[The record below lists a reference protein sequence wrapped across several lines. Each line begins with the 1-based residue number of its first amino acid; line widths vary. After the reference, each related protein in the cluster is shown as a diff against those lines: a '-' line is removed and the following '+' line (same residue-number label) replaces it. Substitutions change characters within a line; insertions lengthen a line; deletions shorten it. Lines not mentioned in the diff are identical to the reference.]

1 MTQERKKEKKKHE
14 REKAKTSFISTV
26 TNLVIEVNY
35 KTRCKIS
42 RCSEGIGKCF

>member
-1 MTQERKKEKKKHE
+1 MTQERKKEKKKH
-14 REKAKTSFISTV
+14 EKAKTSFISTV